1 MMNSKLFLYV
11 CICCTLFSCSVQRY
25 IPPGEKLYRGYDI
38 KVEKHPETK
47 TKSRALRNE
56 LRLAVKPRPNKF
68 LLGQPWKVW
77 WWYKIGEPKRERGLK
92 AFLRNKLGEPPVLSS
107 RINAVVTAENM
118 TGLMENLGY
127 FHTTAQGDT
136 TNSGYFTKAHYKVQ
150 VQPRYFIRNVKW
162 VNDSSALMNILQSAQ
177 ERRSLVKAGNGYRLS
192 DITAERE
199 RIDLYIKT
207 RGYYYFNP
215 DYLMVYAD
223 STVGDRKVDMYFNIK
238 NTTPDAAKH
247 PYTINAITVFPN
259 YNLALEKIDTTRDNL
274 TEYDGVYIKDTV
286 HKFKPDLFA
295 RTITYRPGSIYSS
308 REQNVSLNRIISIS
322 AFKFV
327 KNRFEPL
334 ADTSHGH
341 LMNAYYFIT
350 PATKKSIQAEI
361 SGFSKD
367 NNYIGAQL
375 GVNMKNRNVFK
386 GGELLTIRAFGG
398 FEVSVADSLQ
408 RNNNFRLGGEAN
420 LKIPRYVIPFI
431 RIKENNFY
439 PPNTNMILGYEL
451 LRKQLFYTRNVFRAQ
466 YEFTWKK
473 NLVKQYT
480 WAPFAVSYLKATS
493 VTDSFY
499 KQAAIS
505 PSLLL
510 NVFDEAILG
519 SIFTF
524 TYNST
529 RAGKNKFYFNA
540 SLDVSGNLA
549 GAITGAKS
557 WREKTVF
564 GTPFAQYVKTD
575 FDLHYTR
582 SLSNKWSW
590 ANRFQLG
597 IGMPYNNS
605 IQLPFTKQY
614 IIGGSN
620 SIRGFTVRNV
630 GPGAYKPTAEDQRFF
645 QIIGGDYKLLFN
657 TELRI
662 PITGII
668 HGAVFTD
675 IGNIWTKDTLLFG
688 KLGQLKKDWFKEIAV
703 ASGIGLRFDATV
715 ILIRI
720 DLGIPLRK
728 PFLPDGQRWVLNQVD
743 FSSSAWRKENMIL
756 NIAIGYPF

>member
-1 MMNSKLFLYV
+1 MIKKLFIYII
-11 CICCTLFSCSVQRY
+11 ICLAVYSCSVQKY
-25 IPPGEKLYRGYDI
+25 LPPGEKLYRGYDI

-47 TKSRALRNE
+47 TKSRALKNE
-56 LRLAVKPRPNKF
+56 LKLAIKPRPNKF
-68 LLGQPWKVW
+68 FLGQPLKVW
-77 WWYKIGEPKRERGLK
+77 WYYKIGEPKRERGLK
-92 AFLRNKLGEPPVLSS
+92 AFIKNKLGEPPVLSS
-107 RINAVVTAENM
+107 RINAVITAENM

-136 TNSGYFTKAHYKVQ
+136 TNSGYFTKAHYRVQ
-150 VQPRYFIRNVKW
+150 VQPRYTIREVKW
-162 VNDSSALMNILQSAQ
+162 VNDSSALLKILQEAQ
-177 ERRSLVKAGNGYRLS
+177 QNKSIVKSGNAYRLS
-192 DITAERE
+192 DITAERQ
-199 RIDLYIKT
+199 RVDLFIKT
-207 RGYYYFNP
+207 KGYYFFNP

-223 STVGDRKVDMYFNIK
+223 STVGNRKLDMYFNIK

-247 PYTINAITVFPN
+247 AYSINTITVFPN
-259 YNLALEKIDTTRDNL
+259 YNLALEKLDTTKDNL
-274 TEYDGVYIKDTV
+274 IEYDGIYIKDST

-295 RTITYRPGSIYSS
+295 RTITYRPGNMYSS
-308 REQNVSLNRIISIS
+308 RSQNVTLNRLISIN

-327 KNRFEPL
+327 KNRFDPVP
-334 ADTSHGH
+334 DTSRGH

-350 PATKKSIQAEI
+350 PASKKSIQAEI

-367 NNYIGAQL
+367 NNYIGAQV
-375 GVNMKNRNVFK
+375 GVNMKNRNVF
-386 GGELLTIRAFGG
+386 GGAEMLTIKAFGG

-408 RNNNFRLGGEAN
+408 KNNNFRLGGEAN
-420 LKIPRYVIPFI
+420 LKLPKYVIPFFRI
-431 RIKENNFY
+431 RENNFY
-439 PPNTNMILGYEL
+439 PPNTTMLLGYEL

-473 NLVKQYT
+473 NLSKQYT
-480 WAPFAVSYLKATS
+480 WAPFAISYLNATG

-499 KQAAIS
+499 KQASVS

-510 NVFDEAILG
+510 NVYDEAILG
-519 SIFTF
+519 SVF
-524 TYNST
+524 TYTYNNT
-529 RAGKNKFYFNA
+529 IARVNKFYFNA
-540 SLDVSGNLA
+540 SLDVSGNIA
-549 GAITGAKS
+549 GLLTGAKI
-557 WREKTVF
+557 WREKTIF

-575 FDLHYTR
+575 FDFHYTR
-582 SLSNKWSW
+582 KLTNKWEW
-590 ANRFQLG
+590 ANRIQVG

-605 IQLPFTKQY
+605 VLLPFTKQY

-630 GPGAYKPTAEDQRFF
+630 GPGSYKPTADDQRFF

-668 HGAVFTD
+668 NGAIFTD
-675 IGNIWTKDTLLFG
+675 IGNIWTKDTILFG
-688 KLGQLKKDWFKEIAV
+688 NAGQFKKDWFKEIAV

-728 PFLPDGQRWVLNQVD
+728 PFLPDGQRWVINKID
-743 FSSSAWRKENMIL
+743 FTSSTWRKENMIL